1 MAAPPPLHADAHGYL
16 LRQLDTAWKLA
27 RFHLDGL
34 TTEECLWRPARR
46 GLHVT
51 RREDGRWR
59 ADWPEREGYDIGP
72 PSIAWVT
79 WHMVFWWSMVIDH
92 SFGPGTL
99 ERGSVAWPGS
109 ADSVRRVLDRL
120 HGQWRAAI
128 AGLSGPELRSPA
140 QARWPFRDRPFG
152 DVVAWA
158 NVELVKN
165 ASEVGYARFLYA
177 GREPVAAP

>member
-1 MAAPPPLHADAHGYL
+1 MEARGYL

-34 TTEECLWRPARR
+34 TTEECLWRPAMR

-51 RREDGRWR
+51 QREDGRWC
-59 ADWPEREGYDIGP
+59 ADWPEREGYDIG
-72 PSIAWVT
+72 
-79 WHMVFWWSMVIDH
+79 
-92 SFGPGTL
+92 FGPGTL

-109 ADSVRRVLDRL
+109 ADAVRRALNRL
-120 HGQWRAAI
+120 HDPWRAAI
-128 AGLSGPELRSPA
+128 AKLSDPDLGSPT

-177 GREPVAAP
+177 SREPVAAP

>member
-1 MAAPPPLHADAHGYL
+1 MEARGYL

-34 TTEECLWRPARR
+34 TTEECLWRPAMR

-51 RREDGRWR
+51 RREDGQWR
-59 ADWPEREGYDIGP
+59 ADWPDREGYDIGP

-79 WHMVFWWSMVIDH
+79 WHMIFWWSMV
-92 SFGPGTL
+92 
-99 ERGSVAWPGS
+99 
-109 ADSVRRVLDRL
+109 LDRL
-120 HGQWRAAI
+120 HEQWRAAI
-128 AGLSGPELRSPA
+128 AGLSDPDLRSPA

-152 DVVAWA
+152 YVVAWV

-165 ASEVGYARFLYA
+165 ASEIGYARFLYA
-177 GREPVAAP
+177 SQEPVAAP

>member
-1 MAAPPPLHADAHGYL
+1 MEARGYL

-34 TTEECLWRPARR
+34 TTEECLWRPAVR

-51 RREDGRWR
+51 QREDGRWC

-72 PSIAWVT
+72 PSIAWLT
-79 WHMVFWWSMVIDH
+79 WHMVFWWSMVLDH

-109 ADSVRRVLDRL
+109 ADAVRRALDQL
-120 HGQWRAAI
+120 HDQWRAAI
-128 AGLSGPELRSPA
+128 AKLSDPDLGSPTR
-140 QARWPFRDRPFG
+140 ARWPFRDRPFG

-165 ASEVGYARFLYA
+165 ASEIGYARFLYA
-177 GREPVAAP
+177 SREPVAAP